1 MVQSLLLGQ
10 VPLIITV
17 SRSHS
22 DTPLSVGL
30 FWTSDQPDAQ
40 TPLPHKKQ
48 HSEEMDIHAP
58 RRIRTRIP
66 NKPATADPHLRPRG
80 HFDRPGSPISTLKS
94 YRIEVP

>member
-1 MVQSLLLGQ
+1 MTQSPLLGQ

-22 DTPLSVGL
+22 DTSLSVGL

-40 TPLPHKKQ
+40 TPLPDNKD
-48 HSEEMDIHAP
+48 HSEETDIHAH
-58 RRIRTRIP
+58 RRIRTRSP
-66 NKPATADPHLRPRG
+66 NKPATADPRLRPRG
-80 HFDRPGSPISTLKS
+80 QWDRPGSPISILKS